1 MSKRISKV
9 EGLNVV
15 SLFDGVSMARIALE
29 KANVK
34 INNYFFSEI
43 KKHAIANTLKKFPS
57 SIPLGDVCKV
67 HYENNTLYKNCEREI
82 VDCFENYEDRTSWTK
97 EEVDAFKKKGYEVM
111 SNGNVIKWTLG
122 EKVFEGKI
130 DLLIGGS
137 PCTQFSFASCFYNTK
152 EMYGLNGKDSSLFYE
167 YDRIRREM
175 NPTYFFLENVKMKKK
190 EGEEVLN
197 YFMGVK
203 GILLNSSL
211 VSYQNRPRLYWTNI
225 EGIGGGEIVA
235 PKDRNVDFRDYKIMT
250 IPRMEALLY
259 KRRFENDTTKFNLTS
274 NEIDEI
280 CAIPSNKWARE
291 ELDKAFGRKLTNR
304 EFVDEIHAMLYE
316 AMAKKTPY
324 RVEMWN
330 GGACNGRKVN
340 SKNITNAKK
349 TSCITRKVDR
359 CPSSCGLVSFHNFFR
374 FATSLE
380 LCRGMTI
387 EYKYLYGMN
396 YTKIQ
401 DVCGD
406 GFSIDMVSHLLEG
419 LNNVYDFGEEKEA

>member
-43 KKHAIANTLKKFPS
+43 KKHAIENTLKKFPS
-57 SIPLGDVCKV
+57 SISLGDVCKV
-67 HYENNTLYKNCEREI
+67 HYENNTLYKNCGREI
-82 VDCFENYEDRTSWTK
+82 VDCFDNYKGRTSWTK
-97 EEVDAFKKKGYEVM
+97 EEVDDFKKKGYEVM
-111 SNGNVIKWTLG
+111 SNGDVINWTLG

-137 PCTQFSFASCFYNTK
+137 PCTQFSFASCFYNSK
-152 EMYGLNGKDSSLFYE
+152 EKYGLKGKDSKLFYE
-167 YDRIRREM
+167 YDRIRREV
-175 NPTYFFLENVKMKKK
+175 NPTYYFLENVRMKKESK
-190 EGEEVLN
+190 KALDAFMEVEG
-197 YFMGVK
+197 
-203 GILLNSSL
+203 ISANSEL
-211 VSYQNRPRLYWTNI
+211 VSFAYRDRIYWTNI
-225 EGIGGGEIVA
+225 EGACV

-250 IPRMEALLY
+250 IPRMEAALY
-259 KRRFENDTTKFNLTS
+259 KRRFEGDTTKFNLTS
-274 NEIDEI
+274 SEIEEI
-280 CAIPSNKWARE
+280 CVIPSNKWARE

-304 EFVDEIHAMLYE
+304 EFVDEIHTMLYE
-316 AMAKKTPY
+316 SMAKKTPY

-330 GGACNGRKVN
+330 GGLCNGRKVN

-359 CPSSCGLVSFHNFFR
+359 CPSSCGLVSFHDFFR

-380 LCRGMTI
+380 LCKGMTI
-387 EYKYLYGMN
+387 EYKYLYGMS
-396 YTKIQ
+396 YKEVQ

-406 GFSIDMVSHLLEG
+406 GFTLSMVSHFLEG